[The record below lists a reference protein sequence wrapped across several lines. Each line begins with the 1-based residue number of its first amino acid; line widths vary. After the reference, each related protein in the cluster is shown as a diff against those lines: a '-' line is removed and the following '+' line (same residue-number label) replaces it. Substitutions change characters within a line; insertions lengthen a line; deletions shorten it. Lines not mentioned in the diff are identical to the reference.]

1 MVTHS
6 TVRSEV
12 GMDGVIPFLDEYA
25 PCLNIRKMNSLLVL
39 ITGDRAMELSSRYEE
54 NLYFYSLM
62 KNLGNKNI
70 EIHELHGFDYI
81 FRGDEYEE

>member
-1 MVTHS
+1 M
-6 TVRSEV
+6 
-12 GMDGVIPFLDEYA
+12 IPFLDEYA

-70 EIHELHGFDYI
+70 EIHELHGFDHGNVYKPACLLI
-81 FRGDEYEE
+81 LEKVEKMIK